1 MNGLDAEH
9 KISSNYEKVDDIVS
23 GNLSINSSKNDSQL
37 ETIDLKGLID
47 GSKFSEKSFFFGL
60 QTLIGS
66 MSTKGKQSPKNF

>member
-9 KISSNYEKVDDIVS
+9 KMSSNYEKVDDIVS

-47 GSKFSEKSFFFGL
+47 DSKFSEKSFFFWF
-60 QTLIGS
+60 TDF
-66 MSTKGKQSPKNF
+66 NRVDVN